1 MVEALKPDML
11 QLHGKET
18 PERVVA
24 VRSRFRPAGDEG
36 AADRDARRSRADPP
50 LRQGRRLAAVR
61 RAARRARRRGPA
73 GSARRS
79 TGRLLENL
87 DLERAVH
94 AVGRARCRQRRRGA
108 CASRGAPAVDVSS
121 GVERAPGEKDPD
133 KIRAFIRAARAAEQ
147 RRSPPKSRARHDRR
161 AAAQLVP
168 HRARR
173 ARAFRHLWRPLRR
186 RDADAADPRAGEG
199 LRGGQGRS
207 GVQAR
212 DGRPSEELRR
222 PAVAALFRRAADRAF
237 WRRQDLLQA
246 RGPQPHRRAQ
256 GQQRARPDHAGQ
268 AHGQAARHRRDRRRH
283 ARRRDRDA
291 VRQVRPGMR
300 GVHGRAR
307 RRAAAAERAAHAGAG
322 RRGAAGRSPAR
333 RRSRTR

>member
-1 MVEALKPDML
+1 M
-11 QLHGKET
+11 
-18 PERVVA
+18 
-24 VRSRFRPAGDEG
+24 PATSP
-36 AADRDARRSRADPP
+36 RRC
-50 LRQGRRLAAVR
+50 G
-61 RAARRARRRGPA
+61 
-73 GSARRS
+73 
-79 TGRLLENL
+79 
-87 DLERAVH
+87 
-94 AVGRARCRQRRRGA
+94 
-108 CASRGAPAVDVSS
+108 SRGAPAVDVSS

-133 KIRAFIRAARAAEQ
+133 KIRAFIRAARGWPTNAHRPPN
-147 RRSPPKSRARHDRR
+147 RREHAHDRR

-199 LRGGQGRS
+199 LCGGQGRS

-212 DGRPSEELRR
+212 DGRPSQALRR

-237 WRRQDLLQA
+237 RRRQDLLQA

-256 GQQRARPDHAGQ
+256 GEQRARPDHAGQ

-291 VRQVRPGMR
+291 VRQVRPRMR
-300 GVHGRAR
+300 GLHGRAR

-322 RRGAAGRSPAR
+322 RRGAAGRVRREDAQGRDERGAARLGDQR
-333 RRSRTR
+333 RRTRSTASARSRARIPIR